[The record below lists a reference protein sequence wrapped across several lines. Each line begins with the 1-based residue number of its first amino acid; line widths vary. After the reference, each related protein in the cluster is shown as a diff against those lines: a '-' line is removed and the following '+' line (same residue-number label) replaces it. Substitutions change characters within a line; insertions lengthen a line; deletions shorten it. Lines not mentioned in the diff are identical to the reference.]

1 MSRALRVVG
10 QFIVI
15 AALFAGVAWLSDR
28 PAYRQIPE
36 GSAVM
41 MLTFVHGADRRGECR
56 RLSPEEIAKLPPN
69 MRRVQDCPRVRR
81 PIYVELDV
89 DGHNIYTASL
99 PPTGIAGDGPSRVY
113 QRFVLPASTHDVAVR
128 MRDSARAEGFD
139 HERRDSVELSSD
151 QMFVI
156 DYRPESGGF
165 VFR

>member
-1 MSRALRVVG
+1 MSRPLRLVG
-10 QFIVI
+10 QFAVI
-15 AALFAGVAWLSDR
+15 AALFAAAAWLSDH
-28 PAYRQIPE
+28 PTYRQIPE

-89 DGHNIYTASL
+89 DGRSVYRATL

-113 QRFVLPASTHDVAVR
+113 QRFVMPARKYDIAVR
-128 MRDSARAEGFD
+128 MRDTARTEGFD
-139 HERRDSVELSSD
+139 HERHDMIDFAPNQL
-151 QMFVI
+151 FVI
-156 DYRPESGGF
+156 DYRPESGEF
-165 VFR
+165 IFR

>member
-1 MSRALRVVG
+1 MSRALRVAG

-15 AALFAGVAWLSDR
+15 VALFAGVAWLSDC
-28 PAYRQIPE
+28 PTYRQIPQ

-41 MLTFVHGADRRGECR
+41 MLTFVHSADRRGECR

-81 PIYVELDV
+81 PIYVELDI
-89 DGHNIYTASL
+89 DGSNIYSASL

-113 QRFVLPASTHDVAVR
+113 RRFVLPARTYDVAVR
-128 MRDSARAEGFD
+128 LRDTARPEGFD
-139 HERRDSVELSSD
+139 HERRGNVELSPD
-151 QMFVI
+151 QLFVI

>member
-1 MSRALRVVG
+1 MSRALRVAG

-28 PAYRQIPE
+28 PTYRQIPQ

-41 MLTFVHGADRRGECR
+41 MLTFVHSADRRGECR

-81 PIYVELDV
+81 PIYVELDI
-89 DGHNIYTASL
+89 DGSNIYSASL

-113 QRFVLPASTHDVAVR
+113 RRFVLPARTYDVAVR
-128 MRDSARAEGFD
+128 LRDTARPEGFD
-139 HERRDSVELSSD
+139 HERRGNVELSPD
-151 QMFVI
+151 QLFVI